1 MPSFLADV
9 FSESVNLEAGE
20 SSPYEPPHRRSNDKS
35 SFRSASSAGTGPG
48 ALSNGAAIGAMQS
61 TKQINGII
69 AGGSYLVNT
78 SLHSLPNGNRS
89 SASLHSRD
97 PPHTLDGT
105 NNSMSASAG
114 LNRDEN
120 VFIPSGLGPASSKH
134 GLGDKMQET
143 PAVNGISTP
152 SANGRPID
160 NVPSMN
166 TENSIQTTSPP
177 SSPSQVRHRRA
188 ISASNPHG
196 PLNLQL
202 THLEPIRSDSNS
214 PQAIKSS
221 FPPIHPTSSPA
232 PNSST
237 STLQQPTIPRLQHR
251 HTLQVPRVNTT
262 RGSRDFSFANGDAT
276 DEGFSS
282 SVSPT
287 TASAR
292 RGSLSLARRTTR
304 SMHSDLN
311 IDEIP
316 QDGEVARW
324 TETVRQKRAS
334 RRKRKEDEED
344 DRVLV
349 GTKVDPN
356 HANWITAYNMLT
368 GIRFTVSRT
377 NAKLDREL
385 TDQDFDA
392 RHKFSFDI
400 TGNEL
405 TPSARYDFKFKDYAP
420 WVFRHLRAKFKL
432 DPADYLISLTSKY
445 ILSELGSPGKSGSF
459 FYFSRDYK
467 YIIKTIHH
475 AEHKLLRKILRD
487 YYAHVQHNPN
497 TLISQFY
504 GLHRVKVPYGRKIH
518 FVVMNNLFPPHR
530 DIHQTF
536 DLKGSTIGRDFKE
549 EDLLKNPRATL
560 KDLNWLRRNY
570 HLEFGADKKKIFI
583 EQMKKDVALLQKLKI
598 MDYSLLVGIHDLGKG
613 NEEKLRDK
621 TLQVFQPGGER
632 NEEPQPS
639 LLTRTPSKLEN
650 ARKARELRQLIK
662 REKPVPMEKSTF
674 QMPEEIVE
682 TRSSFLFYSDDGGF
696 RASHTEGQPGE
707 EIYYLGIIDC
717 LTHYGFVKKAEHLWK
732 GMSSDKTQISP
743 IAPEPYGDRFVR
755 FITGIT
761 MPREEAEKK
770 SQDTTQ
776 GRSHLIRSS
785 TEKIMDK
792 AEHEARHPE
801 SNGSS
806 GDEPPDRTLG
816 VVHSPPT
823 ELTSGIAGATLP
835 VVEEVGEGGS
845 TGGHSGRSQE
855 RDEGA
860 HQYSNQLN
868 GNSSPPIGG
877 RPPPTPPKDHP
888 LPSRASLDKQLPALP
903 PTFLSYPIP
912 VTDSPAPLSPPPR

>member
-1 MPSFLADV
+1 MPSFLDDL
-9 FSESVNLEAGE
+9 FSEPVNLEAGE
-20 SSPYEPPHRRSNDKS
+20 SSPCDPPHRRSNEKS
-35 SFRSASSAGTGPG
+35 SLLSGSSAGTGSGGLP
-48 ALSNGAAIGAMQS
+48 NGAAIGAMQN
-61 TKQINGII
+61 TKQMNGII
-69 AGGSYLVNT
+69 AGGSYLLNT

-89 SASLHSRD
+89 SASLHGHDSRNSTD
-97 PPHTLDGT
+97 LS
-105 NNSMSASAG
+105 NNSIPPSTG
-114 LNRDEN
+114 LNNDAN
-120 VFIPSGLGPASSKH
+120 GITPSGQGLASSKH
-134 GLGDKMQET
+134 SPGDKMEESLAIDGFPNP
-143 PAVNGISTP
+143 PAS
-152 SANGRPID
+152 GRPLA
-160 NVPSMN
+160 SATYSN
-166 TENSIQTTSPP
+166 TEKAIHTTSPP

-196 PLNLQL
+196 PLNSQL
-202 THLEPIRSDSNS
+202 AHLEATRSEAT
-214 PQAIKSS
+214 PHTVRSS
-221 FPPIHPTSSPA
+221 FPPVYPTSSPA
-232 PNSST
+232 PASST
-237 STLQQPTIPRLQHR
+237 STLQHPAIPRLQHR
-251 HTLQVPRVNTT
+251 HTLQVPRTST
-262 RGSRDFSFANGDAT
+262 IRGSRDFSFSNGDAA

-282 SVSPT
+282 SISPT

-292 RGSLSLARRTTR
+292 RGSLSIARRTTR

-311 IDEIP
+311 LDEIP

-385 TDQDFDA
+385 SDQDFDA

-475 AEHKLLRKILRD
+475 AEHKLLRKILRE

-549 EDLLKNPRATL
+549 EDLTKNPRATL

-570 HLEFGADKKKIFI
+570 HLEFGAEKKRIFI
-583 EQMKKDVALLQKLKI
+583 EQMQKDVALLQKLKI

-632 NEEPQPS
+632 NEEPQPN
-639 LLTRTPSKLEN
+639 LLSRTPSKLEN

-662 REKPVPMEKSTF
+662 KEKPVPMEKSTF

-682 TRSSFLFYSDDGGF
+682 TRSNFLFYSDDGGF
-696 RASHTEGQPGE
+696 RASHIDGQPGE

-717 LTHYGFVKKAEHLWK
+717 LTHYGLVKKAEHFWK
-732 GMSSDKTQISP
+732 GMSNDKTQISP

-761 MPREEAEKK
+761 MPREEAEKQ

-776 GRSHLIRSS
+776 GGSRLVRSS
-785 TEKIMDK
+785 THKVIDK

-806 GDEPPDRTLG
+806 GDKPPDRTL
-816 VVHSPPT
+816 VVVQSPA
-823 ELTSGIAGATLP
+823 EMTSGSAGATLP

-845 TGGHSGRSQE
+845 TGGRSGRSQE
-855 RDEGA
+855 RDEA
-860 HQYSNQLN
+860 PHRYPNPLN
-868 GNSSPPIGG
+868 GNGSPHIGG

-888 LPSRASLDKQLPALP
+888 MPSRASLDKQLPSLP
-903 PTFLSYPIP
+903 PALLPYP
-912 VTDSPAPLSPPPR
+912 VSLAGSPLPLPPLPR

>member
-1 MPSFLADV
+1 MPSFLDDL
-9 FSESVNLEAGE
+9 FSEPINLEAGE
-20 SSPYEPPHRRSNDKS
+20 SSPYEPPHRRSNEKS
-35 SFRSASSAGTGPG
+35 SLVSGSSGGTGSG
-48 ALSNGAAIGAMQS
+48 GFSNGAAIGALQN
-61 TKQINGII
+61 TKQTNGII

-89 SASLHSRD
+89 SVSLHGRD
-97 PPHTLDGT
+97 FSHSLDGS
-105 NNSMSASAG
+105 NNFMAPSTG
-114 LNRDEN
+114 LSREEN
-120 VFIPSGLGPASSKH
+120 GMTPSSVGPSSSKH
-134 GLGDKMQET
+134 GLGDKIQESST
-143 PAVNGISTP
+143 SNGNATLP
-152 SANGRPID
+152 ANGRPFERVTSSSNI
-160 NVPSMN
+160 
-166 TENSIQTTSPP
+166 ENPIHTTSP
-177 SSPSQVRHRRA
+177 SSSHSQVRHRRA

-196 PLNLQL
+196 TINSQL
-202 THLEPIRSDSNS
+202 AHLEPTKSEAAPQTIR
-214 PQAIKSS
+214 SS
-221 FPPIHPTSSPA
+221 FPPIYPTSSPA
-232 PNSST
+232 PASST
-237 STLQQPTIPRLQHR
+237 STLQHPAIPRLQHR
-251 HTLQVPRVNTT
+251 HTLQVPRVTTT
-262 RGSRDFSFANGDAT
+262 RGSRDFSFSNGDAT

-282 SVSPT
+282 SISPT
-287 TASAR
+287 VASAR
-292 RGSLSLARRTTR
+292 RGSLSIARRTTR

-385 TDQDFDA
+385 SDQDFDA

-487 YYAHVQHNPN
+487 YYEHVQQNPN

-570 HLEFGADKKKIFI
+570 HLEFGADKKSIFI
-583 EQMKKDVALLQKLKI
+583 EQVKKDVALLQKLKI

-639 LLTRTPSKLEN
+639 LLSRTPSKLEN

-662 REKPVPMEKSTF
+662 KEKPVPMEQSTF

-682 TRSSFLFYSDDGGF
+682 TRSNFLFYSDDGGF
-696 RASHTEGQPGE
+696 RASHTDGQPGE

-717 LTHYGFVKKAEHLWK
+717 LTHVSNSLWWLVGNANTAAVRTCKESRTSLEGHVKRQNSDLTNSSRTVWGPLRKVHYGNHHAPRRSRKEESGHH
-732 GMSSDKTQISP
+732 SRPQSP
-743 IAPEPYGDRFVR
+743 HPILYRKSYG
-755 FITGIT
+755 
-761 MPREEAEKK
+761 
-770 SQDTTQ
+770 Q
-776 GRSHLIRSS
+776 GR
-785 TEKIMDK
+785 T
-792 AEHEARHPE
+792 
-801 SNGSS
+801 
-806 GDEPPDRTLG
+806 
-816 VVHSPPT
+816 
-823 ELTSGIAGATLP
+823 
-835 VVEEVGEGGS
+835 
-845 TGGHSGRSQE
+845 
-855 RDEGA
+855 
-860 HQYSNQLN
+860 
-868 GNSSPPIGG
+868 
-877 RPPPTPPKDHP
+877 
-888 LPSRASLDKQLPALP
+888 
-903 PTFLSYPIP
+903 
-912 VTDSPAPLSPPPR
+912 